1 MGQRHLAL
9 TRKASHFRF
18 PDPLQRVYPLIPLP
32 DLATVAALALSDFCG
47 TLVMIAAYRAAPP
60 LVVAPAQ
67 YSQTAL
73 AALVEA
79 LFFAEP
85 MTASPLKTAA

>member
-1 MGQRHLAL
+1 M
-9 TRKASHFRF
+9 
-18 PDPLQRVYPLIPLP
+18 PLP

-60 LVVAPAQ
+60 LVVTPAQ
-67 YSQTAL
+67 YSQTAW
-73 AALVEA
+73 AALLGA

-85 MTASPLKTAA
+85 MAASPQKTAA

>member
-1 MGQRHLAL
+1 M
-9 TRKASHFRF
+9 
-18 PDPLQRVYPLIPLP
+18 PLP

-47 TLVMIAAYRAAPP
+47 TLVIAAYRAAPP

-67 YSQTAL
+67 YSQTAW

-85 MTASPLKTAA
+85 MAASPQKTAA